1 MKDVRRYKRL
11 AKKYRIEYGPF
22 SAMLD
27 RKKLHKGVLIN
38 IGGGGVLFSS
48 TEKYDIGTQLYIMIS
63 ITGWG
68 QDNGKVVKVRDEDL
82 ELAIKAIAE
91 VLRVDEEKE
100 GNGYIIG
107 AKFSG
112 RVKM

>member
-1 MKDVRRYKRL
+1 MKEVRRYKRL

-27 RKKLHKGVLIN
+27 REKMHKGVLIN

-63 ITGWG
+63 ISGWG
-68 QDNGKVVKVRDEDL
+68 QNNGKVIKVVDENL

-91 VLRVDEEKE
+91 VLRVDEDRK
-100 GNGYIIG
+100 GGGYVIG

-112 RVKM
+112 RVQM